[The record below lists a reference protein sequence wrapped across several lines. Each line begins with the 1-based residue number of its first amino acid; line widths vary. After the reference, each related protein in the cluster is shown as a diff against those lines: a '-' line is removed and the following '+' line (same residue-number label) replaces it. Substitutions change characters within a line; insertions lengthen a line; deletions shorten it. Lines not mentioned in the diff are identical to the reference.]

1 MYSNGIDLLSMLSML
16 KHKAMRSKVWYRAL
30 SLDER
35 VLTGLATRYIRQ
47 VRNGQLAI
55 VLARIVIKLSIAINK
70 FIMAEQHGF
79 ARAYAWMKGAVQN
92 GMGIF
97 MGIGGD
103 CASIP
108 KLVSTSA
115 TIPTP
120 TPLLPSKSIIEWF
133 AMLEANLH
141 VWRLDY

>member
-103 CASIP
+103 CAS
-108 KLVSTSA
+108 A